1 MAPIVLQGSRAAI
14 LDGGGTGGGYALH
27 LKSANHWRLQGFT
40 VRSAAKRIVLDR
52 SNHNVIDGVHVTN
65 IGDEGIHF
73 RGFSSHNLLVNSAMD
88 NTGVDSP
95 NCGESVYIGSAQ
107 SNWETHS
114 GGEPDNS
121 DRNQII
127 ANTVVDTAAENIDIK
142 EGWRDHRTGVVR
154 GNYLG
159 GDKIASK
166 NSADSWI
173 EIKGNGYLIDSNH
186 GVTTQGWS
194 ASHRTERETNERH
207 RVSSQTWLVRIGHT
221 SHANGP
227 RTDVRGPFR

>member
-1 MAPIVLQGSRAAI
+1 
-14 LDGGGTGGGYALH
+14 
-27 LKSANHWRLQGFT
+27 
-40 VRSAAKRIVLDR
+40 
-52 SNHNVIDGVHVTN
+52 
-65 IGDEGIHF
+65 
-73 RGFSSHNLLVNSAMD
+73 MD
-88 NTGVDSP
+88 NTGVDSLDY
-95 NCGESVYIGSAQ
+95 GESVYIGSAQ

-142 EGWRDHRTGVVR
+142 EGSSDGVVP

-194 ASHRTERETNERH
+194 ASHRTERERPTRGIEYPARPGWSESATPAMQTAPGPMSEGRFGSSGGRIRTCDLWVMSRALGGSARRTSDRH
-207 RVSSQTWLVRIGHT
+207 TAVALRTQFSHRLTSSPMNRPESVRSGHK
-221 SHANGP
+221 SGHNQGD
-227 RTDVRGPFR
+227 RTAFFVPNADS